1 MKKFLLVSLILVLGL
16 LLASC
21 GHPAGG
27 GTVMP
32 IKFEHT
38 HTNTALTAIL
48 PVQPVSM
55 SQHAPAWFSLPL

>member
-21 GHPAGG
+21 GNPVGG

-38 HTNTALTAIL
+38 HTNTAISAIL
-48 PVQPVSM
+48 PVQPAPM
-55 SQHAPAWFSLPL
+55 GQQAPAWFSLPL